1 MMDLK
6 KSDIILMLL
15 ASKNEPVIGTTRL
28 QKLLF
33 LSEKERKLKPGK
45 QDFEFIPY
53 KFGPVSK
60 SLYNDID
67 FLVNLG
73 LIEKSDE
80 RGSLQSMELENI
92 ESFSASDFL
101 SDQAL
106 NNRGSSESCL
116 LEEDETIIY
125 RITDKGVEYLRDN
138 NLLDTPEAHSVEM
151 IKERYNSQPLQALLQ
166 YVYLNY
172 PDYTSESEIKDDIL

>member
-1 MMDLK
+1 
-6 KSDIILMLL
+6 MLL

-33 LSEKERKLKPGK
+33 LSEKEKNLIPRK

-80 RGSLQSMELENI
+80 RESLQSMELEHL

-106 NNRGSSESCL
+106 NSIGNIESNEGSL

-125 RITDKGVEYLRDN
+125 RITDEGVKYLIDN
-138 NLLDTPEAHSVEM
+138 NLKNTPEAHSVEK
-151 IKERYNSQPLQALLQ
+151 IKEKYNSQPLQALLQ

-172 PDYTSESEIKDDIL
+172 PYYTTESEIKDDIL